1 MRLHKS
7 KANKVCPVCKIVF
20 YRLYHKSKEQW
31 EEQITCSRKCGKLK
45 LPIEEYN
52 QEKLKFILSKTKE
65 NERGCFEWQ
74 GAMEGRR
81 YPVVRY
87 FKKQEAVHRVVWK
100 IVKGKLSKGQQV
112 LHTCDNTICCNILHL
127 FKGTHQDNMD
137 DKVRKG
143 RQAKG
148 NQICQPMFT
157 EEDRKQF
164 VKLRKQGLT
173 LKQIGDKFGTTKQ
186 TIRNYLLK

>member
-45 LPIEEYN
+45 LPVEEYN

-100 IVKGKLSKGQQV
+100 IVKGK
-112 LHTCDNTICCNILHL
+112 L